1 MTGVGGSSNQWQT
14 QQQAYLA
21 RRAGVHVI
29 AVGAGRWL
37 DRYELNNVVSQPRS
51 LNAIFA
57 DSFST
62 LQRDA
67 SAAVRA
73 IICNSMC
80 HNPVHII
87 VVNTVL
93 RFLRFYHVFNVFER
107 FYYKKAK
114 CNFKYFNDI
123 LHCLLKRKCSP
134 YSIAERRVQ
143 ELIPVLGSQPAV
155 INPAVGCHYFPP
167 GLQLPSRAATNFAA
181 R

>member
-1 MTGVGGSSNQWQT
+1 VLVTGVGGSSNQWQT

-73 IICNSMC
+73 IICNSMY

-93 RFLRFYHVFNVFER
+93 RFLRFYHV
-107 FYYKKAK
+107 
-114 CNFKYFNDI
+114 
-123 LHCLLKRKCSP
+123 
-134 YSIAERRVQ
+134 
-143 ELIPVLGSQPAV
+143 
-155 INPAVGCHYFPP
+155 
-167 GLQLPSRAATNFAA
+167 
-181 R
+181 